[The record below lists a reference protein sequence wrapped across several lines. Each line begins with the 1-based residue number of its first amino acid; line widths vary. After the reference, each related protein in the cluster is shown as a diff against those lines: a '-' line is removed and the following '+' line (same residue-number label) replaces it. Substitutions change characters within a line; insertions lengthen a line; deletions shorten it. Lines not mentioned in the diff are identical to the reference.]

1 MNPTKAKIAFCL
13 FLTLVT
19 VSSMVTSVEV
29 YSFIKAFRLAALVLL
44 TIFFI
49 LYVRRLNGSLVLYF
63 YLLTVYLASILI
75 FGNSPIFIVDFLV
88 VLLGIPIVS
97 FVLRNYDKKD
107 ESQYITFLLFYFY
120 LSILLTFFLGGFN
133 LEDAVLYN
141 LTYESETSGQ
151 TSGYS
156 LGISNIYG
164 LFTVTFFYRFL
175 SSNTNRLLYA
185 FSGFIA
191 AALTFI
197 GGGRGEIIVTAVL
210 VFFVMAYW
218 LPFGTQKNGPIIFL
232 LALALIAYLW
242 PNSSISDDYSLI
254 INRFQLILDGDLST
268 RDILLFQGF
277 ELLSDNVSCL
287 LFGCGLGFFQNYFGY
302 DLSMYPHNFILEFII
317 SFGFFTFILVLVF
330 LIRGLYKHY
339 RFFGQPSL
347 ILIIFFHQFLISMKS
362 GYVFGTHLLTV
373 MIICLFS
380 FGLAKAAKYA

>member
-1 MNPTKAKIAFCL
+1 MNFRVAKIAFLL

-19 VSSMVTSVEV
+19 VSSIVTSIEA
-29 YSFIKAFRLAALVLL
+29 YLFIRAFRFVALVLL

-49 LYVRRLNGSLVLYF
+49 LYVRRLNSSLVLYF
-63 YLLTVYLASILI
+63 YLLAVYLASILI
-75 FGNSPIFIVDFLV
+75 FGNSPIFIIDFLV

-97 FVLRNYDKKD
+97 FVLRNYNKKD

-120 LSILLTFFLGGFN
+120 LSVLLTFFLGGFN
-133 LEDAVLYN
+133 LENAVLYN
-141 LTYESETSGQ
+141 FTYEAETLGQ

-164 LFTVTFFYRFL
+164 LFTIAFLYRFL
-175 SSNTNRLLYA
+175 SNDANKWLYA
-185 FSGFIA
+185 FSGFLA
-191 AALTFI
+191 AALTLI
-197 GGGRGEIIVTAVL
+197 GGGRGEIIVAVVI

-218 LPFGTQKNGPIIFL
+218 LPFGRQKKGPTILL
-232 LALALIAYLW
+232 LALAVIAYLG
-242 PNSSISDDYSLI
+242 SSFTISDDYSLI
-254 INRFQLILDGDLST
+254 INRFLLILDGDLSS

-287 LFGCGLGFFQNYFGY
+287 MFGCGLGFFQNYFGY

-317 SFGFFTFILVLVF
+317 SFGFCTFIFVLVF

-339 RFFGQPSL
+339 QLFGQPSL
-347 ILIIFFHQFLISMKS
+347 ILIIFFHQSLISMKS

-373 MIICLFS
+373 LIICLFS
-380 FGLAKAAKYA
+380 FGLTKAAKYE